1 MLGWGW
7 EKTQAQVTVQ
17 KHMCM
22 AELPL
27 AIWRRREVSD
37 FKHDPLA
44 KMPPISFFF
53 FLYKRKYMRTK
64 QDNKDTYQKDGL
76 FFIVAREREIYG
88 GPGPQYNVSFIFF
101 DVGYF

>member
-76 FFIVAREREIYG
+76 FFIVARERDLWRARATV
-88 GPGPQYNVSFIFF
+88 QRIF
-101 DVGYF
+101 YFF